1 MDINKLE
8 EIKNIT
14 LKDYPDLVKNEYK
27 MHPKEVR
34 VVLRNCDIVDPES
47 IDHYIARDGYF
58 ALHKAYTMSQVEVIE
73 EMKSSGLRGR
83 GGGGFP
89 TGRKWELAY
98 QNESDQKYIICNA
111 DEGDPGAFMDRSIL
125 EKDPHSVIEG
135 MIIAGYSIHAD
146 TGYVYVRAEYPV
158 AAKRL
163 QLAIEAAREYGILGK
178 NLDGNGFNFNI
189 EIRLG
194 AGAFVCGEE
203 TALIASIEGDRGM
216 SRIKPPYPAKSGL
229 FGKPTIIN
237 NVETLGNVP
246 GIIRNGHKWFTSMG
260 TEKSPGTKVFALAG
274 KVRKQGLIEVP
285 MGITLGEIINEIG
298 AGVSKRRTFKAV
310 LTGGPSGGCLSTQH
324 LDEVV
329 DFDNLVRLGS
339 MMGSGGMIVL
349 DDHDCMVDIAKF
361 YLDFSV
367 DESCGKC
374 TPCREGTKQMYELL
388 EKITNGTGH
397 LKDLENLKEL
407 SQNVKDSSL
416 CGLGM
421 TAPNPVLSTLEHFYD
436 EYLEHINNHRCRSS
450 VCKGLINEYIITD
463 KCTGCTLC
471 SIRCPQ
477 QCISGTR
484 KEQHIIDSSRC
495 IKCGECFASCNFD
508 AIITK

>member
-1 MDINKLE
+1 MNIQKLE
-8 EIKNIT
+8 AIKQT
-14 LKDYPDLVKNEYK
+14 ALKEHPELAKSEYK
-27 MHPKEVR
+27 MHEKEVR
-34 VVLRNCDIVDPES
+34 VVLRNCDIIDPEK

-58 ALHKAYTMSQVEVIE
+58 GLQNAYTMKSDEVIDV
-73 EMKSSGLRGR
+73 MKRSGLRGR

-89 TGRKWELAY
+89 TGLKWEFAY
-98 QNESDQKYIICNA
+98 KNESDKKYIICNA

-146 TGYVYVRAEYPV
+146 TGYVYVRAEYPL

-163 QLAIEAAREYGILGK
+163 QLAIDSANELGILGE
-178 NLDGNGFNFNI
+178 NLDGKGFEFNI

-203 TALIASIEGDRGM
+203 TALIASIEGERGM
-216 SRIKPPYPAKSGL
+216 SRIKPPYPAESGL

-237 NVETLGNVP
+237 NVETLSNVP
-246 GIIRNGHKWFTSMG
+246 GILRNGSKWFRSYG

-274 KVRKQGLIEVP
+274 KVRNGGLVEVP
-285 MGITLGEIINEIG
+285 MGITLGEIINDIG
-298 AGVSKRRTFKAV
+298 NGVSKKRTFKAV

-324 LDEVV
+324 LDEIV

-374 TPCREGTKQMYELL
+374 TPCREGTVQLYKLL
-388 EKITNGTGH
+388 EKISNGTGH
-397 LKDLENLKEL
+397 LKDLVKLKEL
-407 SQNVKDSSL
+407 ALNVKETSL
-416 CGLGM
+416 CGLGT
-421 TAPNPVLSTLEHFYD
+421 TAPNPILSTLENFYD
-436 EYLEHINNHRCRSS
+436 EYLEHINEHRCRSS

-471 SIRCPQ
+471 AIRCPQ
-477 QCISGTR
+477 QCISGSR
-484 KEQHIIDSSRC
+484 KEQHIIDTSLC